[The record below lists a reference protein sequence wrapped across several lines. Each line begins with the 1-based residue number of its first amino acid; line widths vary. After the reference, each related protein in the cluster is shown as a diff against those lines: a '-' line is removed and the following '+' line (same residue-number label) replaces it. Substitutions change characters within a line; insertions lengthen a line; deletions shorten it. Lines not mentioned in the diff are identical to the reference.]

1 MTDDEAPRGSPVA
14 NPASPSRRSLLTAAL
29 ASTTAFYSGRAW
41 AAYPDRSIKL
51 IVPFAAGGG
60 VDIAG
65 RLLGK
70 ALSDNLGE
78 AVVIDNRGGAGGITG
93 MDAVAKSPADGY
105 TLLTSHSGFTAMP
118 GLYPKLPFDP
128 VKDFDAVITAT
139 SGVYVLAVA
148 SSTPFKSVAE
158 LIAHAKSKPRT
169 LTYGSAG
176 IGSTVH
182 LASEFFKRLA
192 GVDIL
197 HVPYKGAGPALGD
210 LVGGHIDMMF
220 GPAVNI
226 LPLDR
231 TGDLRAF
238 AVTSAA
244 RSAMAPNLPTVA
256 ESGLD
261 GFEVVGWYGLAA
273 PAGTPEPVITR
284 LNSEINRALRVPALV
299 EQLQKQGLDPVGG
312 TPRAAQD
319 LIRLEVERWTRII
332 REAGIVAQ

>member
-1 MTDDEAPRGSPVA
+1 MQIDRRTVLMTGVSA
-14 NPASPSRRSLLTAAL
+14 T
-29 ASTTAFYSGRAW
+29 STLWAGRAQ
-41 AAYPDRSIKL
+41 AAYPERAIKL
-51 IVPFAAGGG
+51 VVPFAAGGG
-60 VDIAG
+60 VDVAG
-65 RLLGK
+65 RIIGK
-70 ALSDNLGE
+70 ALSENLGE
-78 AVVIDNRGGAGGITG
+78 TVVIDNRGGAGGVTG

-128 VKDFDAVITAT
+128 VKDFEGVITAT

-148 SSTPFKSVAE
+148 KGVPIKSVAE
-158 LIAHAKSKPRT
+158 LIAHAKAHPRT

-210 LVGGHIDMMF
+210 LVGGHINIMF

-226 LPLDR
+226 LPLHSS
-231 TGDLRAF
+231 GELRAL
-238 AVTSAA
+238 AVTSLK
-244 RSAMAPNLPTVA
+244 RSTLAPELPTVA
-256 ESGLD
+256 ETGLD
-261 GFEVVGWYGLAA
+261 GFEVLGWYGLAA
-273 PAGTPEPVITR
+273 PAGTPTAIVER
-284 LNSEINRALRVPALV
+284 LNAEVNRALRAPALI
-299 EQLQKQGLDPVGG
+299 EQLAKQGLEPVGG
-312 TPRAAQD
+312 SPRDANA
-319 LIRLEVERWTRII
+319 LIKVEVERWTRII

>member
-1 MTDDEAPRGSPVA
+1 MPMLID
-14 NPASPSRRSLLTAAL
+14 RRAILTGGL
-29 ASTTAFYSGRAW
+29 AGTAGLIAGRAH
-41 AAYPDRSIKL
+41 AAYPDRAIKL

-65 RLLGK
+65 RLIGK

-78 AVVIDNRGGAGGITG
+78 AVVIDNRGGAGGVTG
-93 MDAVAKSPADGY
+93 MDAVAKALADGY

-118 GLYPKLPFDP
+118 GLYPKLPFDA
-128 VKDFDAVITAT
+128 VRDFAGVITAT
-139 SGVYVLAVA
+139 SGVYVLAVKKA
-148 SSTPFKSVAE
+148 LPFRTVAD
-158 LIAHAKSKPRT
+158 LIAHAKAHPRT

-182 LASEFFKRLA
+182 LAAEFFKRLA

-231 TGDLRAF
+231 DGQLRAL
-238 AVTSAA
+238 AVTSAR
-244 RSAMAPNLPTVA
+244 RSALAPDMPTVA
-256 ESGLD
+256 ETGLA

-273 PAGTPEPVITR
+273 PAATPAPVIGQ
-284 LNSEINRALRVPALV
+284 LNAALNTALRAPALV
-299 EQLQKQGLDPVGG
+299 EQLLKQGLEPVGG
-312 TPRAAQD
+312 TPEAASA
-319 LIRLEVERWTRII
+319 LIRTEVERWTRII
-332 REAGIVAQ
+332 REAGIAAQ